1 MYPVF
6 RLPVSTPLS
15 AATAREDKVFKCKLK
30 PQLEFTFENFIS
42 YKCNGK
48 ALLKLLKSK
57 NGLLVFAYQPTGRK
71 AGVQHKFS
79 DLATFLQTTSEF

>member
-1 MYPVF
+1 MKNYPLNTV
-6 RLPVSTPLS
+6 
-15 AATAREDKVFKCKLK
+15 
-30 PQLEFTFENFIS
+30 LEVICLTEVILYSLCVYKRFTNS
-42 YKCNGK
+42 YKCKGK
-48 ALLKLLKSK
+48 ALLKLLQSK